1 MGWRGPWQAVGLCER
16 GPARTGHGRA
26 RWRSHAEHPQAERL
40 SELELDA
47 LWTIYEGH
55 SLVIEF
61 PQQAGTDPYANAI
74 MNVAFEGEE
83 AVAEVAEIPLDVA
96 QSLIAAGLLVRS
108 DDGPVLDEAS
118 WYDDELG
125 CTVKAEEYVLS
136 DDGSAVIEA
145 TADGPTPGSGATGTR
160 TKMVTTQMTIGTK
173 TTMKM
178 SGTRMRTTAMTT
190 TSGTLKM
197 TRMRTRKIERRALKP
212 A

>member
-1 MGWRGPWQAVGLCER
+1 MPS
-16 GPARTGHGRA
+16 T
-26 RWRSHAEHPQAERL
+26 PQAERL

-145 TADGPTPGSGATGTR
+145 TADGPTPGSGGDWDEDEDGDDADDDWDEDDDEDEWDEDEDDGDDDDEWD
-160 TKMVTTQMTIGTK
+160 
-173 TTMKM
+173 
-178 SGTRMRTTAMTT
+178 S
-190 TSGTLKM
+190 
-197 TRMRTRKIERRALKP
+197 EDDEDEDEED
-212 A
+212 

>member
-1 MGWRGPWQAVGLCER
+1 MGEPL
-16 GPARTGHGRA
+16 PRA
-26 RWRSHAEHPQAERL
+26 GCRLKTALAGTSSGTAERVGGAMPSTPRADSL

-83 AVAEVAEIPLDVA
+83 AVAEVAEIALDVA
-96 QSLIAAGLLVRS
+96 QALIAAGLLERS
-108 DDGPVLDEAS
+108 EDGPVLDEAS

-136 DDGSAVIEA
+136 DDGVTVIEA
-145 TADGPTPGSGATGTR
+145 TADGPAGS
-160 TKMVTTQMTIGTK
+160 
-173 TTMKM
+173 
-178 SGTRMRTTAMTT
+178 SG
-190 TSGTLKM
+190 GDWD
-197 TRMRTRKIERRALKP
+197 EDEDEDDDDDDWDDEDDEDEWDDEDEFDEDGEDDDEDEDED
-212 A
+212 